1 MEEPTT
7 AVYAHGLLGKE
18 YLRQGDFRL
27 AVENLTHAVSLLP
40 GSAAMHSDL
49 GYALCLGGSQR
60 DGEQEIRKALALDPD
75 VPAIQYLLGLLLPSR
90 DIQEHLL
97 LAQNSIRNAH
107 LALAILYA
115 REGKP
120 ALVNEQLLLYRPDGG
135 ARESLIEWI
144 SRVAMLPQPAAALGL
159 RITPAL

>member
-1 MEEPTT
+1 MEDPTT

-49 GYALCLGGSQR
+49 GYALFLGGSQR
-60 DGEQEIRKALALDPD
+60 DGEREIRKALALDPD
-75 VPAIQYLLGLLLPSR
+75 VPAIQGLLLLNRSAPLR

-120 ALVNEQLLLYRPDGG
+120 ALVNE
-135 ARESLIEWI
+135 
-144 SRVAMLPQPAAALGL
+144 
-159 RITPAL
+159 